1 MRNVSGEMEE
11 SVTDTNQKDGKTN
24 RLEIDRDGLQMLRLA
39 HEGDK
44 ALLRGLTL
52 HGSEESK
59 YQQAVADKSPL
70 TESGHFKHEV
80 KCFQISKPLI
90 RVDHSDISHDDRTLE
105 EQMTNGAEFDQSSI
119 FQNTCKS
126 DAAIRRS
133 EELKDVEGVCVERK
147 PALVKKEASEMSDL
161 TERQQTIPDDF
172 HVKFVLDGVDME
184 EDDEVRARKHFEFVE
199 LKKRLEEEE
208 IMYAGCALGEASN
221 IDATEKDQIE
231 ADQVRA
237 TMDGVINSL
246 AGIAICKPDSSLR
259 VDKKPLSKSLN
270 INNGMT
276 DLAED
281 KFTGPQAYTNREGS
295 GGCLCCR
302 KAVKQIDEGNASDV
316 YMTNSFYSSLNI
328 VCPIC
333 GIPVVDLVDPVRSED
348 CEHIYDR
355 AAALN
360 YIATKRKDD
369 VCLCAASGCRA
380 LLAENKLVNDS
391 RLWQDIAE
399 LRQIK
404 AAMLESR
411 MLQDFA
417 NIDDSDDD

>member
-295 GGCLCCR
+295 GGCLVR
-302 KAVKQIDEGNASDV
+302 LRNAS
-316 YMTNSFYSSLNI
+316 SFVL
-328 VCPIC
+328 
-333 GIPVVDLVDPVRSED
+333 
-348 CEHIYDR
+348 
-355 AAALN
+355 
-360 YIATKRKDD
+360 
-369 VCLCAASGCRA
+369 
-380 LLAENKLVNDS
+380 
-391 RLWQDIAE
+391 
-399 LRQIK
+399 
-404 AAMLESR
+404 
-411 MLQDFA
+411 
-417 NIDDSDDD
+417 